1 MFKATMDTPIR
12 TTGTLG
18 PLLKRMRKTQNLS
31 QAGLGNLIGL
41 SQERVSAIESAP
53 EKVTLDQ
60 LLTIMM
66 ALGAHFS
73 VHEPDV
79 SEKSTPADRASNPGD
94 W

>member
-1 MFKATMDTPIR
+1 MGTPIR

-18 PLLKRMRKTQNLS
+18 PLIKQMRRTQNLS
-31 QAGLGNLIGL
+31 QTDLGRLIGL
-41 SQERVSAIESAP
+41 SQERISAIESAP

-60 LLTIMM
+60 LLTVMM

-73 VHEPDV
+73 VCESDS
-79 SEKSTPADRASNPGD
+79 SEKAAPASGASNPGD